1 MIAAALTLPLA
12 LCSCGGAATIAG
24 SNSSQTAVAA
34 QAVVR
39 AFDGRTVGSPAPAP
53 LLALRDY
60 RGRMVDISTYRGKA
74 VLVTF
79 IYTHCPDTCPLETAN
94 LHNALVMLGAKAAE
108 VKVVAVSTDPKGDT
122 PAAVRA
128 FLARHDMIGRM
139 EYLIGTPLELSYT
152 WQAWGISTM
161 APTAEDRV
169 NHSAGVFGIAA
180 SGRVMTLYPSD
191 FKPAQIARDVPLLAA
206 Q

>member
-1 MIAAALTLPLA
+1 MAAALAVPLA
-12 LCSCGGAATIAG
+12 LCSCGGAETIAG
-24 SNSSQTAVAA
+24 EGSSRTAIAA
-34 QAVVR
+34 RAVVAR
-39 AFDGRTVGSPAPAP
+39 FDGRTVSSPAPAP

-60 RGRMVDISTYRGKA
+60 DGRMVDISTYRGKA
-74 VLVTF
+74 VLVAF

-94 LHNALVMLGAKAAE
+94 LHNALAMLGAKAAE
-108 VKVVAVSTDPKGDT
+108 VQIVAVSTDPRGDT

-139 EYLIGTPLELSYT
+139 EYLIGTPLELAYT
-152 WQAWGISTM
+152 WQAWGISTT
-161 APTAEDRV
+161 APTAEDRI

-180 SGRVMTLYPSD
+180 SGRVMTVYPPN
-191 FKPAQIARDVPLLAA
+191 FEPAQIAHDVPLLAA

>member
-1 MIAAALTLPLA
+1 MAAALALPLA
-12 LCSCGGAATIAG
+12 LCSCGGAGTVAGDGSGRTAIA
-24 SNSSQTAVAA
+24 AR
-34 QAVVR
+34 AVVGR
-39 AFDGRTVGSPAPAP
+39 FDGRTVNRPTPAP

-60 RGRMVDISTYRGKA
+60 HGRMVDISTYRGKA

-94 LHNALVMLGAKAAE
+94 LHNALAMLGAKAAE
-108 VKVVAVSTDPKGDT
+108 VKIVAVSTDPRGDT

-139 EYLIGTPLELSYT
+139 EYLIGTPSELSYT
-152 WQAWGISTM
+152 WQAWGIATT

-180 SGRVMTLYPSD
+180 SGRVTTVYPSN
-191 FKPAQIARDVPLLAA
+191 FKPAQIAHDIPLLAA